1 MLKNL
6 REAFKIKEVRRKII
20 ITILLLLVYRLG
32 CWLPAPGIVLG
43 SFQSVVENDNAGFL
57 SVISAV
63 SGSALANG
71 AILALGVVPYINAS
85 IIMQLLAVAIPSLE
99 RLSKQGE
106 EGKKK
111 MALYT
116 KVCALALAII
126 QSVGIVIGFGAS
138 SLDSATF
145 FGSTVATGFLVVCIL
160 VAGAMFTV
168 WLGDKITSLGIG
180 NGLSLLIFVGLLA
193 TAGRA
198 IFNSISSIVGGN
210 LEGLWSL
217 LIFFVA
223 IILIFGFI
231 VYIDSAERRIPVQYA
246 KQMKGRKMYGG
257 QNTNIPI
264 KINASGVM
272 PIIFA
277 TAIITFPQLIMSIFW
292 YSTEEGS
299 AYMWYAQNLGAGTW
313 LYSVLVAL
321 LIFVFSYFYAQIMF
335 NPEDVSRQIQQ
346 NGGFIPGYRPGKP
359 TSEYLKRV
367 SNRIT
372 LWGAIFLSLIALIPS
387 LMFKAL
393 NDVLMLGMS
402 GSLISAFSA
411 TGLLIVVSVALEL
424 DKQLEAQLLMRNYKG
439 FLK

>member
-1 MLKNL
+1 MFKTLK
-6 REAFKIKEVRRKII
+6 EAFKIKDIRRKIL
-20 ITILLLLVYRLG
+20 ITLFLLLVYRIG
-32 CWLPAPGIVLG
+32 CWLPAPGIVLDTYAG
-43 SFQSVVENDNAGFL
+43 AVESGGDFI
-57 SVISAV
+57 SIISAV

-85 IIMQLLAVAIPSLE
+85 IIIQLLAYAIPSLE

-111 MALYT
+111 ISLYT
-116 KVCALALAII
+116 RIAALILAIV
-126 QSVGIVIGFGAS
+126 QSVGIVVGFGVDK
-138 SLDSATF
+138 LDTAIF
-145 FGSTVATGFLVVCIL
+145 FGSTALTAVLVVCIL

-168 WLGDKITSLGIG
+168 WLGEKITALGIG
-180 NGLSLLIFVGLLA
+180 NGLSLLIFVGLLSS
-193 TAGRA
+193 AGQA
-198 IFNSISSIVGGN
+198 IFNNIAGISSTN
-210 LEGLWSL
+210 LENIWIL
-217 LIFFVA
+217 LIFIA
-223 IILIFGFI
+223 ALILIFGFI
-231 VYIDSAERRIPVQYA
+231 VFIDSSERKVPVQYA
-246 KQMKGRKMYGG
+246 KQIKGRKMYGG

-277 TAIITFPQLIMSIFW
+277 TAIISFPQLIMSIFW

-299 AYMWYAQNLGAGTW
+299 AYMWYQQHLGAGTW
-313 LYSVLVAL
+313 SYTVFVAL
-321 LIFVFSYFYAQIMF
+321 LILLFSYFYSQISF

-359 TSEYLKRV
+359 TADYLKKV

-372 LWGAIFLSLIALIPS
+372 LWGAIFLAFIALVPNIIFTLIGS
-387 LMFKAL
+387 
-393 NDVLMLGMS
+393 S
-402 GSLISAFSA
+402 GSLINAFSS

-424 DKQLEAQLLMRNYKG
+424 DKQLDAQLLMRNYKG